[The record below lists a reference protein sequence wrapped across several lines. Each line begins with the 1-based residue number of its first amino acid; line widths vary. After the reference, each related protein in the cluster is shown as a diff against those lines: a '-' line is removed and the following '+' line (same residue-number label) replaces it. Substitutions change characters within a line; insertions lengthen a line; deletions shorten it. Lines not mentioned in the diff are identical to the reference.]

1 MCFWQALQWRLSPE
15 LEGRL
20 GSGVGGP
27 ASALGAVMSALED
40 GLWTNEE
47 LHCCVIVIV
56 IVNAYVTC
64 VTDITNLGIGL

>member
-1 MCFWQALQWRLSPE
+1 M
-15 LEGRL
+15 
-20 GSGVGGP
+20 GGP
-27 ASALGAVMSALED
+27 ASALGAVMSALEN

-47 LHCCVIVIV
+47 LHCCVIV